1 MLHYGYRVPV
11 TEFIGELIQPTELN
25 VHSTAGKRG
34 LKGTGNGNG
43 RHVIFCQLCLRKTYE
58 EKRSIPDIIY

>member
-11 TEFIGELIQPTELN
+11 TEFFAELIQPTELN
-25 VHSTAGKRG
+25 VHSTAEKRG

-43 RHVIFCQLCLRKTYE
+43 RHVFFCQLYLRKKYE
-58 EKRSIPDIIY
+58 EKRSLPDIIY